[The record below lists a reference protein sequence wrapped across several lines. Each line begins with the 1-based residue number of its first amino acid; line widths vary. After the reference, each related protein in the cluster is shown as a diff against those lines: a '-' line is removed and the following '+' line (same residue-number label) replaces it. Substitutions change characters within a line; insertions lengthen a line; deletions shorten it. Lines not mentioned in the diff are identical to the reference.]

1 MKTLYT
7 RLRTG
12 DKRID
17 DILREVLADSE
28 LMKEVLK

>member
-12 DKRID
+12 NKRID
-17 DILREVLADSE
+17 DILREVLADE
-28 LMKEVLK
+28 ALMREVLK